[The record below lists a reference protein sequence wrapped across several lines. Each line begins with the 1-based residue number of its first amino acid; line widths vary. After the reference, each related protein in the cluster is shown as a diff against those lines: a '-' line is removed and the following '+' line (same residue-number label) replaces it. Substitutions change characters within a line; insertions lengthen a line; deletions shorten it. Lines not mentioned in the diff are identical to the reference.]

1 MNDVREQLH
10 TTLAIRIAR
19 AIAPAVDG
27 ATDALLLLSSKIRR
41 CADDMKLLFE
51 SLHHELARQSFGRRW
66 ARGPRRGNG
75 MRRRAVY
82 LKARRP

>member
-1 MNDVREQLH
+1 MTCPH
-10 TTLAIRIAR
+10 P
-19 AIAPAVDG
+19 IAPAVDG

-41 CADDMKLLFE
+41 CTEDMKLLFE
-51 SLHHELARQSFGRRW
+51 SLHYELARQSFGRRW